1 MLLSRSF
8 TFPKKPFFLIF
19 SFDVRELM
27 ISNMGKNGRK
37 SSDSDNIN
45 SRNSLIKL
53 LEGKAKAIWIVNGK

>member
-1 MLLSRSF
+1 
-8 TFPKKPFFLIF
+8 
-19 SFDVRELM
+19 M